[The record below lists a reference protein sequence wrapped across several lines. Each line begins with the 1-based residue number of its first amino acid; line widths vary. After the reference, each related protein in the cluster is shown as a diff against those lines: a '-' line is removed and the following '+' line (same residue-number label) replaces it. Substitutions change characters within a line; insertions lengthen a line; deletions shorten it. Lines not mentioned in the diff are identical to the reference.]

1 MEVLLNGAED
11 VRLTTVEEVEG
22 VDVDG
27 VKEDEDVVVE
37 VVVESEAEEV
47 LERVT
52 RL

>member
-1 MEVLLNGAED
+1 MLLNGAED
-11 VRLTTVEEVEG
+11 VKPIAVEEVEG

-37 VVVESEAEEV
+37 VVVESEVDEV

>member
-11 VRLTTVEEVEG
+11 VKLTTAEEEEG

>member
-1 MEVLLNGAED
+1 MKPMS
-11 VRLTTVEEVEG
+11 VEEVEG